1 METTLKE
8 IISISGHSGL
18 FKFVS
23 QGRQG
28 IIVESL
34 VDGKRINVPVT
45 AKVSALSD
53 IAVFTDSGEV
63 ALREVLQKINELE
76 GGKPAIDAK
85 SDSKEIV
92 KYFAKAIPDYDRDRV
107 YTSDIKKIINW
118 YNQLQSNNMLE
129 LLKEDENNENSEESS
144 TEETK

>member
-18 FKFVS
+18 FRFVS

-34 VDGKRINVPVT
+34 IDGKKMNVPVT

-53 IAVFTDSGEV
+53 IAVFTDSGEIS
-63 ALREVLQKINELE
+63 LREVLQKIQGIED
-76 GGKPAIDAK
+76 GKQSIDPK

-92 KYFAKAIPDYDRDRV
+92 KYFGKVLPDFDRDRV
-107 YTSDIKKIINW
+107 YTSDIKKMITW
-118 YNQLQSNNMLE
+118 YNQLQAHNLLD
-129 LLKEDENNENSEESS
+129 LLKEEEATEN
-144 TEETK
+144 TEEKNK

>member
-34 VDGKRINVPVT
+34 IDGKRINVPVT
-45 AKVSALSD
+45 AKVSAISD

-63 ALREVLQKINELE
+63 ALREVLAKIKEME
-76 GGKPAIDAK
+76 DGKPSIDPK
-85 SDSKEIV
+85 SDPKEIV
-92 KYFAKAIPDYDRDRV
+92 KYFAKAMPDYDRDRV
-107 YTSDIKKIINW
+107 YTSDIKKIITW
-118 YNQLQSNNMLE
+118 YNQLQAHNLLD
-129 LLKEDENNENSEESS
+129 LLKEEPSDNAEI
-144 TEETK
+144 K

>member
-34 VDGKRINVPVT
+34 IDGKRINVPVT
-45 AKVSALSD
+45 AKVSAISD

-63 ALREVLQKINELE
+63 ALREVLAKIKEME
-76 GGKPAIDAK
+76 DGKPSIDPK

-92 KYFAKAIPDYDRDRV
+92 KYFAKAMPDYDRDRV
-107 YTSDIKKIINW
+107 YTSDIKKIITW
-118 YNQLQSNNMLE
+118 YNQLQAHNLLD
-129 LLKEDENNENSEESS
+129 LLKEEEPSDNA
-144 TEETK
+144 ETK

>member
-8 IISISGHSGL
+8 IISISGQSGL

-34 VDGKRINVPVT
+34 IDGKRINVPVT
-45 AKVSALSD
+45 AKVSAISD
-53 IAVFTDSGEV
+53 IAVFTDSGELP
-63 ALREVLQKINELE
+63 LRDVLAKIRDMED
-76 GGKPAIDAK
+76 GKPAINPK

-92 KYFAKAIPDYDRDRV
+92 KYFGKVLPDFDRDRV
-107 YTSDIKKIINW
+107 YTSDIKKILTW
-118 YNQLQSNNMLE
+118 YNQLQQHNLLD
-129 LLKEDENNENSEESS
+129 LLKEEEQPTEENEES
-144 TEETK
+144 K

>member
-34 VDGKRINVPVT
+34 IDGKRINVPVT
-45 AKVSALSD
+45 AKVSAISD

-63 ALREVLQKINELE
+63 ALREVLAKIKEME
-76 GGKPAIDAK
+76 DGKPSIDPK
-85 SDSKEIV
+85 SDPKEIV
-92 KYFAKAIPDYDRDRV
+92 KYFAKAMPDYDRDRV
-107 YTSDIKKIINW
+107 YTSDIKKIITW
-118 YNQLQSNNMLE
+118 YNQLQAHNLLD
-129 LLKEDENNENSEESS
+129 LLKEEEPSDNA
-144 TEETK
+144 EIK

>member
-34 VDGKRINVPVT
+34 IDGKRINVPVT
-45 AKVSALSD
+45 AKVSAISD

-63 ALREVLQKINELE
+63 ALREVLAKIKEME
-76 GGKPAIDAK
+76 DGKSAIDPK
-85 SDSKEIV
+85 SDPKEIV
-92 KYFAKAIPDYDRDRV
+92 KYFAKAMPDYDRDRV
-107 YTSDIKKIINW
+107 YTSDIKKIITW
-118 YNQLQSNNMLE
+118 YNQLQAHNLLD
-129 LLKEDENNENSEESS
+129 LLKEEEPSDNA
-144 TEETK
+144 EIK

>member
-34 VDGKRINVPVT
+34 TDGKKMNVPVT

-53 IAVFTDSGEV
+53 IAVFTDSGEIS
-63 ALREVLQKINELE
+63 LREVFQKIQ
-76 GGKPAIDAK
+76 
-85 SDSKEIV
+85 V
-92 KYFAKAIPDYDRDRV
+92 F
-107 YTSDIKKIINW
+107 
-118 YNQLQSNNMLE
+118 LQFV
-129 LLKEDENNENSEESS
+129 
-144 TEETK
+144 

>member
-34 VDGKRINVPVT
+34 IDGKRINVPVT
-45 AKVSALSD
+45 AKVSAISD

-63 ALREVLQKINELE
+63 ALREVLAKIKEME
-76 GGKPAIDAK
+76 DGKPSIDPK
-85 SDSKEIV
+85 SDPKEIV
-92 KYFAKAIPDYDRDRV
+92 KYFAKAMPDYDRDRV
-107 YTSDIKKIINW
+107 YTSDIKKIITW
-118 YNQLQSNNMLE
+118 YNQMQAHNLLD
-129 LLKEDENNENSEESS
+129 LLKEEEPSDDA
-144 TEETK
+144 EIK

>member
-63 ALREVLQKINELE
+63 SLREVLQKINDLE
-76 GGKPAIDAK
+76 GGKPAIDTK

-118 YNQLQSNNMLE
+118 YNQLQSHNMLE
-129 LLKEDENNENSEESS
+129 LLKEEENNENSEDVS
-144 TEETK
+144 TEEKN